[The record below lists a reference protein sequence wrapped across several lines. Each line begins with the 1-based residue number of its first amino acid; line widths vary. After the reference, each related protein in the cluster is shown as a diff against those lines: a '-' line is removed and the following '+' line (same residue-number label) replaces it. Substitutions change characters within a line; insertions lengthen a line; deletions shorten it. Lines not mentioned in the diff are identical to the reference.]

1 MPVPIHEFHISTPP
15 PPPPVPF
22 RCTSRPPEMA
32 TSPRLLLVVL
42 FLFATAPALS
52 VAAKIYV
59 GDGKRWA
66 PNVNYIDWADRHEFH
81 VGDWLVAWR
90 RAEFDYEK
98 DRYDV
103 VQVNE
108 TAYDKCDGSS
118 PILRY
123 SRGRSFVFRLN
134 HTGRFYFIC
143 SRGYCWNGM
152 KASVLVHPAPLPPPA
167 KAPSSSHASRAR
179 AAAGVWRWA
188 AALTALVGASVL
200 G

>member
-1 MPVPIHEFHISTPP
+1 
-15 PPPPVPF
+15 
-22 RCTSRPPEMA
+22 MA
-32 TSPRLLLVVL
+32 TSPRLLVVAL
-42 FLFATAPALS
+42 FLLATAPALS

-66 PNVNYIDWADRHEFH
+66 PNVNYTDWADRHEFH
-81 VGDWLVAWR
+81 VGDWL
-90 RAEFDYEK
+90 EFDYEK

-118 PILRY
+118 PILSY

-179 AAAGVWRWA
+179 AVAGVWRWA
-188 AALTALVGASVL
+188 AALTVLLGASVL